1 LPLQRSLNSS
11 DVHLPGARPV
21 LERHGSDHAGALP
34 GYRAAHLIADSSVRD
49 PVSGHAAPG
58 DQQGLDV
65 LRNED
70 PVARLKVAAGR
81 GQDQDAIAVDELGED
96 ADWA

>member
-1 LPLQRSLNSS
+1 MSTC
-11 DVHLPGARPV
+11 PV
-21 LERHGSDHAGALP
+21 LVPSLRDTAATTPAP